1 MMSRLLLT
9 LLMAIPLAMHSSPA
23 AAVGGPSNIVIAT
36 NRSDGRLAIR
46 ANAQVTR
53 EPGMIAAP
61 QNFAFARASCTNCQ
75 TIAVALQLNFAGR
88 DARYI
93 APQNVAVAANDQC
106 TGCTTIALAYQVFF
120 TVDDPTAM
128 PEGVRGV
135 LQDFD
140 AELRAVSTDPNVT
153 LADAES
159 RIVAVVQ
166 RFMAFATAMDEQ
178 RSVGD

>member
-1 MMSRLLLT
+1 MRLAFALLV
-9 LLMAIPLAMHSSPA
+9 ALALTMVPSPA

-36 NRSDGRLAIR
+36 NHTDARLTIR

-53 EPGMIAAP
+53 EPGMVAAP
-61 QNFAFARASCTNCQ
+61 QNFAFASASCADCQ

-93 APQNVAVAANDQC
+93 APQNVAVATNDEC
-106 TGCTTIALAYQVFF
+106 SNCTTIALAYQVFL

-128 PEGVRGV
+128 PDGVRDV
-135 LQDFD
+135 MQDFD

-153 LADAES
+153 LAEAES
-159 RIVAVVQ
+159 RIVAVVA
-166 RFMAFATAMDEQ
+166 RFMTFATAMDEQ
-178 RSVGD
+178 RSVGE